1 MFTVCCLNVQPEH
14 RLHLPQCISIVTC
27 QGKGISPAAMLSMCK
42 WKWCS
47 AFSCSL
53 LATKV
58 HQLIPVCLHFS
69 DFKVQKSG
77 FDMFTKLFT
86 ADVCSAPQ
94 HLQMEFSFKVTVAWE
109 GRSRILQ
116 SKTFTFYWF
125 DATAPTSC
133 CSCSV
138 HVLEHLSVRT
148 DVFNYEFKQNQAQ
161 ITHHWWQ
168 PPRYF
173 VDCLGTKPQTRHWHP
188 YQGKLVSDINV
199 FHLPRLRTVEYLYNL
214 MIVLAFCFVSISRTW
229 SMNGDVWDGVSGW
242 GGVYLCVFKDRQ
254 HYLSVL

>member
-1 MFTVCCLNVQPEH
+1 M
-14 RLHLPQCISIVTC
+14 R
-27 QGKGISPAAMLSMCK
+27 K

-47 AFSCSL
+47 AFSCSP

-58 HQLIPVCLHFS
+58 HQLIPVCLRFS

-94 HLQMEFSFKVTVAWE
+94 HLQMESSFKVTVAWE

-133 CSCSV
+133 CLCSV

-173 VDCLGTKPQTRHWHP
+173 VDCLGTKPQTGHWHP
-188 YQGKLVSDINV
+188 
-199 FHLPRLRTVEYLYNL
+199 LPRQNGVRHKCVSFTKTKNSRIFVQFNDCSCIL
-214 MIVLAFCFVSISRTW
+214 FCFYFQNTIYEWGRVTW
-229 SMNGDVWDGVSGW
+229 CLRMTRGLLV
-242 GGVYLCVFKDRQ
+242 CVQGQAALPQCFVKWCFCRM
-254 HYLSVL
+254 LVVP

>member
-1 MFTVCCLNVQPEH
+1 MSAVRPSTFRWSSASKWQWPE
-14 RLHLPQCISIVTC
+14 REDP
-27 QGKGISPAAMLSMCK
+27 G
-42 WKWCS
+42 
-47 AFSCSL
+47 SCSQRL
-53 LATKV
+53 LHSTGLMP
-58 HQLIPVCLHFS
+58 QLQPH
-69 DFKVQKSG
+69 
-77 FDMFTKLFT
+77 
-86 ADVCSAPQ
+86 AA
-94 HLQMEFSFKVTVAWE
+94 H
-109 GRSRILQ
+109 
-116 SKTFTFYWF
+116 
-125 DATAPTSC
+125 
-133 CSCSV
+133 SV

-148 DVFNYEFKQNQAQ
+148 DVFNYEFKQNQGQ

-214 MIVLAFCFVSISRTW
+214 MIVLAFCFVSISRTR

-254 HYLSVL
+254 HYLNVL